1 MNDLV
6 VAIDGPAGSGKST
19 TGRALAKRL
28 GLKTLD
34 TGASY
39 RAITAAVLNAGIDP
53 YDQEAV
59 AALAAAASLDL
70 DSGAVVN
77 NIDVTEQLRSEEV
90 NQSVSAIAANAA
102 VREIL
107 VRWQREWV
115 KKHGGGI
122 VEGRDIGTVVF
133 PEASLK
139 LYLTAD
145 LEERGA
151 RRPEEG
157 AQSVERRDLLDSN
170 RHVSPLRKADDALT
184 IDTTSR
190 SVEDIVTQ
198 ALATLEARGVIGSVA
213 PPRRGSAFEPDLHKS
228 VFYRFCRSLIYSFLW
243 LLFRPSLSG
252 PGEVPLEGAVVIAP
266 VHRSAVD
273 FGFSIFLTKRK
284 IFFMAKDQIWKHRA
298 LGKLLIILGAFPV
311 HRESADRSALE
322 HAEAVLRAGGVLV
335 MFPEGTRQSGNR
347 VMEIMEG
354 ATFLAA
360 RTGATVIPMGIAGSE
375 AAWPRGQKLPRPHR
389 VFLYASEAITPPTRT
404 AKGRVSRSA
413 LRVMT
418 EQLRGALEQSLKD
431 AASIARAT
439 K

>member
-1 MNDLV
+1 
-6 VAIDGPAGSGKST
+6 
-19 TGRALAKRL
+19 
-28 GLKTLD
+28 
-34 TGASY
+34 
-39 RAITAAVLNAGIDP
+39 
-53 YDQEAV
+53 
-59 AALAAAASLDL
+59 
-70 DSGAVVN
+70 
-77 NIDVTEQLRSEEV
+77 
-90 NQSVSAIAANAA
+90 
-102 VREIL
+102 
-107 VRWQREWV
+107 
-115 KKHGGGI
+115 
-122 VEGRDIGTVVF
+122 
-133 PEASLK
+133 
-139 LYLTAD
+139 
-145 LEERGA
+145 
-151 RRPEEG
+151 
-157 AQSVERRDLLDSN
+157 
-170 RHVSPLRKADDALT
+170 
-184 IDTTSR
+184 
-190 SVEDIVTQ
+190 
-198 ALATLEARGVIGSVA
+198 
-213 PPRRGSAFEPDLHKS
+213 
-228 VFYRFCRSLIYSFLW
+228 
-243 LLFRPSLSG
+243 
-252 PGEVPLEGAVVIAP
+252 VVIAP

-298 LGKLLIILGAFPV
+298 LGKLLIVLGAFPV

-347 VMEIMEG
+347 VIEIMEG

-360 RTGATVIPMGIAGSE
+360 RTGATVIPLGIAGSE